1 MENYANKQQRLQL
14 IVKYL
19 EKRAQR
25 NGYADKA
32 FYTSLKNFKEK
43 FTSYI

>member
-1 MENYANKQQRLQL
+1 MENYDNKQQLL
-14 IVKYL
+14 ETITKYL

-32 FYTSLKNFKEK
+32 FYTSLKKFKEK
-43 FTSYI
+43 FTAYI